1 MKRKPYVAGYFY
13 PGRQI
18 DLLRDLERYL
28 GEDQAQVP
36 AVAVVAPHAGYM
48 YSGGVAGAV
57 YGSVIVPD
65 KLVLLGPSH
74 HPITSRFGLVR
85 IGAWGTPLGDV
96 PVATDLAELI
106 LGQSDLISE
115 DFQAHS
121 NEHSLEVQL
130 PFLRYVNPEIQI
142 VPIATTYFAS
152 YADLEQLGKA
162 VAAAIRELSEKVM
175 IVASTD
181 MSHQVS
187 QELAR
192 KKDTLTIERIKV
204 LDARGLYDVVQTEQ
218 ISMCGFQATTAAL
231 IAAKELGAKR
241 GELIRY
247 QTSGD
252 VTGDTDSVVGYAG
265 LRIR

>member
-1 MKRKPYVAGYFY
+1 MKRKPYVAGHFY
-13 PGRQI
+13 PDRQT
-18 DLLRDLERYL
+18 DLLRNLKQL
-28 GEDQAQVP
+28 LVEDQDPVP

-57 YGSVIVPD
+57 YGSVIVPNR
-65 KLVLLGPSH
+65 LVLLGPSH
-74 HPITSRFGLVR
+74 HPITARFGLMR

-96 PVATDLAELI
+96 PIDTKLAGLI
-106 LGQSDLISE
+106 LKQSELISE
-115 DFQAHS
+115 DFQAHAG
-121 NEHSLEVQL
+121 EHSLEVQL

-142 VPIATTYFAS
+142 VPITTTYFAS
-152 YADLEQLGKA
+152 FSDLEQLGKA
-162 VAAAIRELSEKVM
+162 VAAAIRELAENVL

-187 QELAR
+187 RELAQ
-192 KKDTLTIERIKV
+192 KKDALAIERIKA
-204 LDARGLYDVVQTEQ
+204 LDARGLYDVVQAEQ
-218 ISMCGFQATTAAL
+218 ISMCGFQATSAAL
-231 IAAKELGAKR
+231 IAAKELGAEI